1 MTKENKRGILVTDK
15 YSFLRLEEF
24 YKAVIKFK
32 GQYTLEEIIDFC
44 NNNTKYKSKRY
55 IFVRT

>member
-32 GQYTLEEIIDFC
+32 GQYTLEEIISVYE
-44 NNNTKYKSKRY
+44 KLKGR
-55 IFVRT
+55 I